1 MDELQWGGLWPPS
14 ASKVHRRLKY
24 CHSCHIKS
32 FGSRILT
39 IFSFLFLLIMGFK
52 IQIFERKAFL
62 GKTNRSFSNAINRMQ
77 TAV

>member
-1 MDELQWGGLWPPS
+1 MATFRLQSSTEGSSIVIHATYPN
-14 ASKVHRRLKY
+14 V
-24 CHSCHIKS
+24 KS

-39 IFSFLFLLIMGFK
+39 IFPFLFLLIMGFK

-62 GKTNRSFSNAINRMQ
+62 GKTNRSFSSLINRMQ